1 MEKKRTIR
9 KRLYRMAGA
18 AVVILALGWHYL
30 LEPWGSYRKISEAEA
45 ALRTGAVAAAQQ
57 YLGYQESDGSHQEIL
72 DLYNSHEP
80 LAQGYVVQPTDSW
93 CATYVSAVAISQ
105 GLTDIIPTECSCQRQ
120 IDLWQELGRWQELD
134 SYVPLP
140 GDLIYYDWNEKKP
153 GDCTGWAD
161 HVGMVVGT
169 KWPFLKVIEGN
180 KDDMVSYRVI
190 LVDDIHIRGFGLP
203 DYASKIK

>member
-1 MEKKRTIR
+1 MEKKTSLW
-9 KRLYRMAGA
+9 KLLA
-18 AVVILALGWHYL
+18 AVCILLAIGGHYL
-30 LEPWGSYRKISEAEA
+30 LEPWGFYRVTSKKEAT
-45 ALRTGAVAAAQQ
+45 LRMQTVAAAQQ
-57 YLGYQESDGSHQEIL
+57 YLGYNEADGSHQAIL
-72 DLYNSHEP
+72 DIYNAHEP
-80 LAQGYVVQPTDSW
+80 LAVGYMVQPTDSW
-93 CATYVSAVAISQ
+93 CAAYVSAVAISQ
-105 GLTDIIPTECSCQRQ
+105 SLTDIIPTECSCQRQ
-120 IDLWQELGRWQELD
+120 IDLWQALGRWQEKD

-140 GDLIYYDWNEKKP
+140 GDIIYYDWNEKKL

-203 DYASKIK
+203 DYASKVK